1 MNTSMKVAAPMAF
14 AFVLSACG
22 GGSSSSSG
30 GVDSIEYAGST
41 TAASLSSANQQEFA
55 DSATDV
61 VAKAIAADDSS
72 DALEELP
79 FGGVI
84 SSAEGEQRELAKQ
97 AVQAVLDDALAGV
110 PVAASQTVEGDCGG
124 TAKASGSE
132 DSFTITYSNFCMD
145 IGYGYGQMVTSGTVY
160 FDFSTSGNIETTEI
174 EYRNFS
180 MSYDGES
187 YTLNGT
193 MVDREHAVEYYTV
206 SSTWNYTITEGGE
219 TYHFA
224 GSMTC
229 SAEYDCDYFDQ
240 VEGSDGSIYQVSDLD
255 VYSTGSDYD
264 VEATFYHPDYGY
276 VELTASDITLC
287 TDGSVG
293 GGTILLVDKSNHGV
307 LVQFN
312 GCGVAPSVSY
322 SNNVTLN

>member
-145 IGYGYGQMVTSGTVY
+145 SGYGYGQVVTSGTVY

-193 MVDREHAVEYYTV
+193 MVEREHAVEYYTV

-229 SAEYDCDYFDQ
+229 SSEYSCDYFDQ

-293 GGTILLVDKSNHGV
+293 GGTILLVDDSNHGV

-322 SNNVTLN
+322 SNNVSLN

>member
-1 MNTSMKVAAPMAF
+1 MNTSIKVAAPMAF

-41 TAASLSSANQQEFA
+41 TAASLSSANQQDFA

-61 VAKAIAADDSS
+61 VAKAIAADESS
-72 DALEELP
+72 DALDEVP

-84 SSAEGEQRELAKQ
+84 ASDEGAQRELAKQ

-110 PVAASQTVEGDCGG
+110 PVAASQTVAGDCGG
-124 TAKASGSE
+124 SAKASGSE
-132 DSFTITYSNFCMD
+132 DSMTISYSNFCMD
-145 IGYGYGQMVTSGTVY
+145 IGYGYGQMVTNGTVY
-160 FDFSTSGNIETTEI
+160 YDFSTSGNIETIEI

-180 MSYDGES
+180 MNYDGES
-187 YTLNGT
+187 YTINGT
-193 MVDREHAVEYYTV
+193 MVDRVDSVEYYTV
-206 SSTWNYTITEGGE
+206 SATWNYTITEDGQ

-229 SAEYDCDYFDQ
+229 DAEYDCDYFDQ

-255 VYSTGSDYD
+255 VYSNGSDYD

-293 GGTILLVDKSNHGV
+293 GGTILLVDDSNHGV

-322 SNNVTLN
+322 SNNVSLN